1 MNLLPVAHRELLVL
15 SRRPLL
21 YWLRSGTGLAIAALS
36 TGLVTVY
43 LLDGAA
49 PAELGAPLFQ
59 ALAAV
64 SFVLCLFAGPCLLA
78 DSLAEEK
85 RAGTLGLLFLTD
97 LRGHDIVAGKCVALA
112 MPAVHCLLAVLPVM
126 AVAFFLGGVSGGEFL
141 RMSAALVNLLFC
153 SLALTVLCSALAR
166 DGRRAFGASLLMI
179 LGVGAALPSFTHWLG
194 ETGNAT
200 ALVLNS
206 LSSPGMPFWAVL
218 DADNAADPDAF
229 LHPLILS
236 HTAAWLGLVVASV
249 ALPFAWQERPERL
262 TRFTRARSHQPA
274 PRHTALQ
281 PLVWLAR
288 RQLGGPAASWLMAG
302 GIALTILLLLRLAGG
317 PAFGG
322 LHVVLV
328 AYALHA
334 IFKVSVAS
342 AASRAFLRERDS
354 GALEILFVTPL
365 GERSVWRAWL
375 AGLRRRFL
383 LPALALVAFDLALAW
398 HWFVMVPSD
407 PAGVGQ
413 FVLVLLASVMFLL
426 DCYALSWVGLWQGL
440 TAPNATRASIRT
452 LLFVLVL
459 PGAVFV
465 ALLGLLATSA
475 GPLEDALVALGIGW
489 FFTGFLTDIG
499 IGAWSMV
506 RLSHD
511 GREAALARGR

>member
-21 YWLRSGTGLAIAALS
+21 YWLRSGTGLAVAILS

-43 LLDGAA
+43 LLDGSA
-49 PAELGAPLFQ
+49 PAELGPPLFK

-64 SFVLCLFAGPCLLA
+64 SFVFCLLAGPCLLA

-112 MPAVHCLLAVLPVM
+112 MPAVHCLLAVMPVT

-153 SLALTVLCSALAR
+153 SLAVTVLCSALAR
-166 DGRRAFGASLLMI
+166 DGRRAFGAALLVV
-179 LGVGAALPSFTHWLG
+179 LGCGALLPGFSHWLNG
-194 ETGNAT
+194 TGNAT
-200 ALVLNS
+200 LLVLNS
-206 LSSPGMPFWAVL
+206 LASPGMPFWTV
-218 DADNAADPDAF
+218 PDANYATDSTAF
-229 LHPLILS
+229 FSPLILS
-236 HTAAWLGLVVASV
+236 HGAAWLCLVVASV

-262 TRFTRARSHQPA
+262 PRFTRARSRRP
-274 PRHTALQ
+274 P
-281 PLVWLAR
+281 PLPVTLLPLDWLAR
-288 RQLGGPAASWLMAG
+288 RQLGGPVTSWLMAG
-302 GIALTILLLLRLAGG
+302 GIALILLLPPSLDHN
-317 PAFGG
+317 PAFAGFD
-322 LHVVLV
+322 LLLV

-334 IFKVSVAS
+334 LFKVSVAA

-354 GALEILFVTPL
+354 GALEILFVIPQ
-365 GERSVWRAWL
+365 GEKAVWREWL

-383 LPALALVAFDLALAW
+383 LPVLALVAFDLALAW
-398 HWFVMVPSD
+398 HWFVVLPND

-413 FVLVLLASVMFLL
+413 FVLVLSAAVMFLL

-440 TAPNATRASIRT
+440 TAPNATRAFIRT

-465 ALLGLLATSA
+465 ALIGLLAISV

-489 FFTGFLTDIG
+489 FITGFLTDIAV
-499 IGAWSMV
+499 GAWSMV